1 MRKRRIMSKIYY
13 IKDLIKNGN
22 IRDNVDCP
30 STIEQIYAKL
40 EYDSTKVDSV
50 KLKDAIFKLRNFC
63 GPYSNT
69 NLNDIIVM
77 INFYI
82 HVYSDGI
89 FKNEQ
94 KVSHYKHILKTIEV
108 IFLDIGFPHGKNIWN
123 NTWYYNFD
131 RCITA
136 IGHCYEDTINHALHE
151 CYTKPCSLGS
161 LPGFGKSTI
170 AKIVYTIHT
179 HKILPDVKEIINK
192 TVKNS
197 DKNRDKQKELLIKQ
211 LEKTEMIL
219 KIKNLQLKT
228 EIVNSLVE

>member
-1 MRKRRIMSKIYY
+1 MSKIYY

-22 IRDNVDCP
+22 IRENVDCP

-82 HVYSDGI
+82 HVYSDGM
-89 FKNEQ
+89 FKNEK
-94 KVSHYKHILKTIEV
+94 KVFHYKNILKTIEV
-108 IFLDIGFPHGKNIWN
+108 IFIDIGFPHGKNIWN
-123 NTWYYNFD
+123 NEWYYNFD
-131 RCITA
+131 RCIKSIENA
-136 IGHCYEDTINHALHE
+136 YEDPQGYRLHE
-151 CYTKPCSLGS
+151 CYTKPCSLCI

-197 DKNRDKQKELLIKQ
+197 NGNRDKQKEILIKQ
-211 LEKTEMIL
+211 LEKTEMTL
-219 KIKNLQLKT
+219 KIKNLELKT
-228 EIVNSLVE
+228 DIVNSLME

>member
-69 NLNDIIVM
+69 NLNDVIVM

-82 HVYSDGI
+82 HVYSDGM

-123 NTWYYNFD
+123 NNWYYNFD
-131 RCITA
+131 RCIKF
-136 IGHCYEDTINHALHE
+136 IENCYEDPQSYRLHE

-170 AKIVYTIHT
+170 AKIVYTINT

-219 KIKNLQLKT
+219 KSKNLQLKT